1 MRNNRICAHIHTL
14 IFTLLSA
21 CMILVTAASV
31 CVLDVHADDTLFIY
45 DNPQTG
51 YSVYI
56 NDAYD
61 LLTEDEEAAL
71 LNDMIPITEFGN
83 AGFISCDNTEMS
95 TVQYSKSSYER
106 LFGTDSGMLLVI
118 DMGNRQLYIKN
129 NGAISNVITNAYSN
143 TISDN
148 IYRYASKGEYYSCA
162 SMAFKQ
168 AYTVLQGGRIAQP
181 MRFISAALVALIIA
195 LTLNYL
201 IIRFA
206 ASPSKASAHEII
218 DAAKVDYRL
227 RGAEAVHDH
236 TSRVYSPVSRSSGG
250 GGGSRGGGGG
260 FSGGSGGG
268 HGF

>member
-1 MRNNRICAHIHTL
+1 MRTDKIHTRV
-14 IFTLLSA
+14 ITLLST
-21 CMILVTAASV
+21 CMILVTVLCV
-31 CVLDVHADDTLFIY
+31 CVLDVHADDPLFIY

-61 LLTEDEEAAL
+61 LLTEEEEANL
-71 LNDMIPITEFGN
+71 LDDMIPITEYGN
-83 AGFISCDNTEMS
+83 AGFVSCSNTETS
-95 TVQYSKSSYER
+95 TVQYSKNLYER

-118 DMGNRQLYIKN
+118 DMGNRELYIKN
-129 NGAISNVITNAYSN
+129 NGKISDVVTNAYSL

-148 IYRYASKGEYYSCA
+148 IYRYASKGLYYTCA
-162 SMAFKQ
+162 STAYKQ
-168 AYTVLQGGRIAQP
+168 AYTLLQGGRIAQP
-181 MRFISAALVALIIA
+181 MRYISAALVALIIA

-201 IIRFA
+201 ILRFA
-206 ASPSKASAHEII
+206 ASASKANAQEII